1 MRVLHVTPAFPPA
14 VGGMETFVYQLCRY
28 SMRDLGVE
36 TLVVHLH
43 SEISEFRRE
52 DYRGIAVVR
61 APTRHYFGVWT
72 WPPSLR
78 EYVDTCDLIHVHDFR
93 MSGITVNMVLQ
104 RRGRPMVLSTHGGF
118 FHTGR
123 GSILKSIYYRTL
135 LPVVL
140 SRYRAILASSVSDY
154 EMVRGLHPRV
164 TRIDNGI
171 DYDGFA
177 GIPPLAADPPN
188 FLYFGRFARNKRM
201 DRLFQ
206 AFGALADLGVPFR
219 LFVTGPDSAETK
231 EDLMRHLAAS
241 GISERVEVRFNSD
254 DAGLR
259 QLLESATYFVLASE
273 YEGFGLAAVEAMA
286 AGRVVLLNRI
296 KPFSDFVESGKDGF
310 LVDFSNP
317 ERAASQIKAVMA
329 HDLAAKREIAERAR
343 RRARDFSWSSRVLE
357 FKKAYDLAGATRR
370 DAYGE
375 TLES

>member
-1 MRVLHVTPAFPPA
+1 
-14 VGGMETFVYQLCRY
+14 
-28 SMRDLGVE
+28 
-36 TLVVHLH
+36 
-43 SEISEFRRE
+43 
-52 DYRGIAVVR
+52 
-61 APTRHYFGVWT
+61 
-72 WPPSLR
+72 
-78 EYVDTCDLIHVHDFR
+78 
-93 MSGITVNMVLQ
+93 
-104 RRGRPMVLSTHGGF
+104 
-118 FHTGR
+118 
-123 GSILKSIYYRTL
+123 
-135 LPVVL
+135 
-140 SRYRAILASSVSDY
+140 
-154 EMVRGLHPRV
+154 
-164 TRIDNGI
+164 
-171 DYDGFA
+171 
-177 GIPPLAADPPN
+177 
-188 FLYFGRFARNKRM
+188 M

-206 AFGALADLGVPFR
+206 AFRALADLGVPFR

-241 GISERVEVRFNSD
+241 GISERVELRFNSD

-357 FKKAYDLAGATRR
+357 FRKAYDVAMAR
-370 DAYGE
+370 
-375 TLES
+375 